1 MTWEDEAYN
10 LARPVLTKL
19 TMAGADSKKRHKLI
33 KQYIRS
39 LEEYEQVLL
48 GEWITSY
55 CSDNKVWYGFVWKL
69 ILDSLNEQYASRSPN
84 STTGTARGG
93 IDFAKAKQEIKCEN
107 VALKNGVELKSI
119 GNRMVAICP
128 FHSDTQ
134 PSFYIYLYT
143 NTPLII
149 YKRKEL
155 MIYIKP
161 LCFNRKETH
170 GRNHSR
176 TADTSSQC

>member
-143 NTPLII
+143 NSFYCFGCQTGGDSITLLDLFNQLKNQGQDHEP
-149 YKRKEL
+149 RKARL
-155 MIYIKP
+155 
-161 LCFNRKETH
+161 
-170 GRNHSR
+170 
-176 TADTSSQC
+176 Q

>member
-128 FHSDTQ
+128 FQSDTQ
-134 PSFYIYLYT
+134 PSFYIYLDT
-143 NTPLII
+143 NSFYCFGCQTGGDSITLLDLFNQLKNQGQDHEP
-149 YKRKEL
+149 RKARL
-155 MIYIKP
+155 
-161 LCFNRKETH
+161 
-170 GRNHSR
+170 
-176 TADTSSQC
+176 Q

>member
-134 PSFYIYLYT
+134 PSFYIYLDT
-143 NTPLII
+143 NSFYCFGCQTGGDSITLLDLFNQL
-149 YKRKEL
+149 KKQGQDHERRKARL
-155 MIYIKP
+155 
-161 LCFNRKETH
+161 
-170 GRNHSR
+170 
-176 TADTSSQC
+176 Q